1 MSRIL
6 KVSNSDYRIKVKD
19 SGSIT
24 LDTGLS
30 LGTVFVT
37 GDLVVKG
44 NTTTINTTQ
53 TTIEDRIITLN
64 KSTDGGPQDSTAGIL
79 DIGGTRQSGIEINR
93 GTSSK
98 AQLLFDE
105 NVSHYDPI
113 VAGSIAG
120 TFVIRTADG
129 VLSGIRLA
137 SISPPDSFDMVF
149 DMNNSLTKLKIVNIT
164 PANYVALLDNTI
176 PLSADTAEDNFIPN
190 KKYVTSYVSAT
201 GGQANVDNFHYI
213 SDPASTRGQAYSNYI
228 KFTVSGQERAR
239 ITIAGLSVDNVNL
252 YQNTVSNTSALN
264 NLVLTSSTTNQIN
277 IDSILNLKVQASNPS
292 SVSGYGLIYA
302 KDPGTGIGTP
312 GKTGLYFV
320 NTLTSDELI
329 SKNRAVLLSILL

>member
-1 MSRIL
+1 MSRVL

-30 LGTVFVT
+30 LGTVYVT

-64 KSTDGGPQDSTAGIL
+64 KSTDGGPQDATAGIL
-79 DIGGTRQSGIEINR
+79 DIGGVRQSGIEINR

-113 VAGSIAG
+113 LTASVPG
-120 TFVIRTADG
+120 TFIIRTANG
-129 VLSGIRLA
+129 VLSGLRLA
-137 SISPPDSFDMVF
+137 SISPPDSYDMVF

-164 PANYVALLDNTI
+164 PANYVSLLDNTI
-176 PLSADTAEDNFIPN
+176 PLSPDTPEDNFIPN
-190 KKYVTSYVSAT
+190 KKYVTSYVSASA
-201 GGQANVDNFHYI
+201 GQANVDNFHYL
-213 SDPASTRGQAYSNYI
+213 SNPTSTRGQAYSNYI
-228 KFTVSGQERAR
+228 KFTVLSQERAK
-239 ITIAGLSVDNVNL
+239 ITPTGFVVDDITL
-252 YQNTVSNTSALN
+252 YQDTISNTSALN
-264 NLVLTSSTTNQIN
+264 NLVLTSTTNQIN
-277 IDSILNLKVQASNPS
+277 VDSILNLKQQASNPS
-292 SVSGYGLIYA
+292 SVSSYGLVYA

-320 NTLTSDELI
+320 NSLTSDELI

>member
-6 KVSNSDYRIKVKD
+6 KVSNSDYRIKVKN

-30 LGTVFVT
+30 LGTVYVT

-53 TTIEDRIITLN
+53 TTIEDRVITLN

-79 DIGGTRQSGIEINR
+79 DIGGLRQSGIEINR

-105 NVSHYDPI
+105 NVSHYDPVI
-113 VAGSIAG
+113 TASIPG
-120 TFVIRTADG
+120 TFILRTANG
-129 VLSGIRLA
+129 ILSGLRLA
-137 SISPPDSFDMVF
+137 SISPPDSYDMVF

-164 PANYVALLDNTI
+164 PANYVSLLDNSI
-176 PLSADTAEDNFIPN
+176 PLSPDTPEDNFIPN
-190 KKYVTSYVSAT
+190 KKYITSYVSAT
-201 GGQANVDNFHYI
+201 NGQANVDNFHYL
-213 SDPASTRGQAYSNYI
+213 SSPTSTRGQAYSNYI
-228 KFTVSGQERAR
+228 KFTVLSQERAK
-239 ITIAGLSVDNVNL
+239 ITPTGLVVDNITL
-252 YQNTVSNTSALN
+252 YENTVSNTSALN
-264 NLVLTSSTTNQIN
+264 NLVLTSTTNQISV
-277 IDSILNLKVQASNPS
+277 DSIVNLKQQASNPTLVS
-292 SVSGYGLIYA
+292 SYGLVYA

-320 NTLTSDELI
+320 NSLTSDELI

>member
-1 MSRIL
+1 MSRVL

-30 LGTVFVT
+30 LGTVYVT

-44 NTTTINTTQ
+44 NTTTINTSQ

-79 DIGGTRQSGIEINR
+79 DIGGVRQSGIEINR

-113 VAGSIAG
+113 LTASVPG
-120 TFVIRTADG
+120 TFIIRTANG
-129 VLSGIRLA
+129 VLSGLRLA
-137 SISPPDSFDMVF
+137 SISPPDSYDMVF

-164 PANYVALLDNTI
+164 PANYVSLLDNTI
-176 PLSADTAEDNFIPN
+176 PLSPDTPEDNFIPN
-190 KKYVTSYVSAT
+190 KKYVTSYVNAT
-201 GGQANVDNFHYI
+201 GGQANVDNFHYL
-213 SDPASTRGQAYSNYI
+213 SNPTSTRGQAYSNYI
-228 KFTVSGQERAR
+228 KFTVLSQERAK
-239 ITIAGLSVDNVNL
+239 ITPTGLVVDDITL
-252 YQNTVSNTSALN
+252 YQDTISNTSALN
-264 NLVLTSSTTNQIN
+264 NLVLTSTTNQIN
-277 IDSILNLKVQASNPS
+277 VDSIVNLKQQASNPS
-292 SVSGYGLIYA
+292 SVSSYGLVYA

-320 NTLTSDELI
+320 NSLTSDELI